1 MRFVALYFPPEC
13 LEFTS
18 SPSKILIKFIPVQEE
33 SQEDLFAELIGL
45 TEELLDR
52 IYY

>member
-18 SPSKILIKFIPVQEE
+18 SPRNIRIKFIPVQEE
-33 SQEDLFAELIGL
+33 SQEELFAELFGL

-52 IYY
+52 LYC